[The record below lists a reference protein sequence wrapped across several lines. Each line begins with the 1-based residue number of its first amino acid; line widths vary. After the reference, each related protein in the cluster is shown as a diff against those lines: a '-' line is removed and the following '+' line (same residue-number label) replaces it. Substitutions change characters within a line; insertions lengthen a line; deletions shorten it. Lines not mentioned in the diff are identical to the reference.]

1 MQTNSTIIVKIENE
15 QHIVQARS
23 LTRNVAKELGFNKL
37 DENRI
42 TTVVSELARNIYL
55 YSTEGHIQIETKVS
69 GHIKTV
75 VITAKDQGPGIDDIK
90 QVLEAG
96 FSTSG
101 GLGAGLPGVK
111 RLMDEFMINSE
122 VGQGTEIVAKKSI
135 HVLKQKIQYEKKY

>member
-1 MQTNSTIIVKIENE
+1 MQTNNKLIVKIENE

-23 LTRNVAKELGFNKL
+23 ATRNVARDLGFNKL

-55 YSTEGHIQIETKVS
+55 YSADGYIQIEPIDS

-75 VITAKDQGPGIDDIK
+75 VITAKDQGPGIEDIK
-90 QVLEAG
+90 KVMEVG

-111 RLMDEFMINSE
+111 RLMDEFKINSE
-122 VGQGTEIVAKKSI
+122 VGFGTEIVTKKSI
-135 HVLKQKIQYEKKY
+135 HVLKQKFHYEIRS

>member
-1 MQTNSTIIVKIENE
+1 MQTISKLIVKIENE

-23 LTRNVAKELGFNKL
+23 VTRNVARELGFNKL

-55 YSTEGHIQIETKVS
+55 YSSEGHIQIEPIDY

-75 VITAKDQGPGIDDIK
+75 VITAKDQGPGINNIK
-90 QVLEAG
+90 QVMEVG

-111 RLMDEFMINSE
+111 RLMDEFMINSV

-135 HVLKQKIQYEKKY
+135 HVLKQKFQYEQKY